1 MFNIYRSSLKSRQIT
16 GLMTS
21 CADLWYLT
29 CVHTVRF
36 KQAQRMEELL
46 PWPGCSPGVFS
57 AGCSCP
63 LGMFKTLL
71 EGSRYAPMD
80 HGPHSSPL
88 TGRISSLLPVP
99 PALLAVFTPKTTGIP
114 LAEHWTCRKR
124 GKASSMALIPWFY
137 LSGKE
142 HIRWFSRSL
151 QWFPVMFKN
160 CTGKRKLAG
169 IIELSWVKGEI
180 KKKP

>member
-1 MFNIYRSSLKSRQIT
+1 MFNIYRSNLKSRQIT

-57 AGCSCP
+57 AGCCCCP

-80 HGPHSSPL
+80 HGPPFQPSDRENFLPASCPTCFPHCAHPKNNWGSSGTEPAAKEAL
-88 TGRISSLLPVP
+88 CAKAKP
-99 PALLAVFTPKTTGIP
+99 PAW
-114 LAEHWTCRKR
+114 HWFP
-124 GKASSMALIPWFY
+124 GFY

-142 HIRWFSRSL
+142 HIRLFSRSL
-151 QWFPVMFKN
+151 Q
-160 CTGKRKLAG
+160 
-169 IIELSWVKGEI
+169 
-180 KKKP
+180 